1 MSREAGKGDK
11 RRPQLVSDEQVK
23 ANWDNCF
30 KQKKPNKKK

>member
-23 ANWDNCF
+23 SNWSNIF
-30 KQKKPNKKK
+30 KQKKLKKK